1 MASLRITS
9 AEIPSQKGKTAIITG
24 EYLSQPFLH
33 NLCQF
38 DMVTDTLRDQST
50 GGSSGIGYAAAR
62 LLAEREAS
70 VHIIDVNPP
79 EEDVS
84 NIRFHKC
91 DITKWS
97 ELRAIFQEVGH
108 IDYAFANAGVSEE
121 TNYFADQFDSDGLLV
136 EPTYAVLDV
145 NLRGVY
151 NVIKLAWSQM
161 RADKTHGS
169 IVITTS
175 ATAYSPEQS
184 LPVYSSGKLAVSTQS
199 GWNMQPRAKYP
210 HETTVTKRLSF
221 RFSLSDSSGRYARA

>member
-1 MASLRITS
+1 
-9 AEIPSQKGKTAIITG
+9 
-24 EYLSQPFLH
+24 
-33 NLCQF
+33 
-38 DMVTDTLRDQST
+38 MVIDTCHDQSI

-70 VHIIDVNPP
+70 VHIIDVNAP
-79 EEDVS
+79 EEDIP
-84 NIRFHKC
+84 NIHFHRC

-136 EPTYAVLDV
+136 EPSYAVLDV

-151 NVIKLAWSQM
+151 KVIKLAWSQM

-184 LPVYSSGKLAVSTQS
+184 LPVYSSGKLAVSTHS
-199 GWNMQPRAKYP
+199 GWNMQPRAEYL
-210 HETTVTKRLSF
+210 HETTVTKQSSF
-221 RFSLSDSSGRYARA
+221 RFSLSDSSGRYGRASSGMASPLTALRRQLPLPVCSRPTWPLRFVH